1 MRGKEIVKEYSIIT
15 ISTLIIV
22 FGIYF
27 FKFPNNFTFGGVTGL
42 SVIIGH
48 ISPISPGT
56 ANLIINI
63 LLLII
68 GFLVLGKKFAVKTIY
83 ACMLLSVCI
92 SALEHYLPLKAPLTD
107 EPLLELIF
115 AVSLPAFGSALLF
128 NIDASSGG
136 TDILAMILKKYTS
149 FDIGHALFLSDI
161 LITLSAFLVFDIKTA
176 LFSFIGLMAKSL
188 AIDNAIESINL
199 AKYFNV
205 VCSEP
210 QVICDYIVNKLR
222 RSATVCDAQGAFS
235 HNHKYIIF
243 TAMRR
248 SQAVQLRRF
257 IKRVEPGAFILISN
271 TSEIIGKGFRD

>member
-210 QVICDYIVNKLR
+210 QVICDYIVNKLH

>member
-1 MRGKEIVKEYSIIT
+1 MRRKEIVKEYSIIT

-210 QVICDYIVNKLR
+210 QVICDYIVNKLH

>member
-1 MRGKEIVKEYSIIT
+1 MRRKEIVKEYSVIT

-22 FGIYF
+22 FGVYF

-42 SVIIGH
+42 SIIIGH

-68 GFLVLGKKFAVKTIY
+68 GFLVLGKKFAAKTIY
-83 ACMLLSVCI
+83 SCMLLSVCL
-92 SALEHYLPLKAPLTD
+92 SALEHYFPLKAPLTD

-115 AVSLPAFGSALLF
+115 AVALPAFGSALLF

-136 TDILAMILKKYTS
+136 TDILAMILKKYTN
-149 FDIGHALFLSDI
+149 FDIGHALFLTDI

-176 LFSFIGLMAKSL
+176 LFSCIGLMAKSL
-188 AIDNAIESINL
+188 TIDNAIENINL

-205 VCSEP
+205 VCSDP
-210 QVICDYIVNKLR
+210 DVICDYIVNKLH
-222 RSATVCDAQGAFS
+222 RSATVCDARGAFS
-235 HNHKYIIF
+235 HNHKFIIF

-248 SQAVQLRRF
+248 SQAVQLRQF